1 MGNFFSQNCCS
12 DNSNV
17 VTCENVSSIMNSFVP
32 VESYQLNFSDPE
44 IISDL
49 RPLPKLDLDQAV
61 SRKSSVDL
69 VETPGSGGKTKKTF
83 KRSLSNKSRN
93 SFLKKA
99 KLKLFSP
106 ISSQSKNFD
115 FGLTFSAACSVYER
129 TYNNYISKPSG
140 DLDADLQDL
149 SMIIDVN

>member
-17 VTCENVSSIMNSFVP
+17 VTCENVSSIMNSYVP
-32 VESYQLNFSDPE
+32 VESYKLDFSDPE
-44 IISDL
+44 NISDL
-49 RPLPKLDLDQAV
+49 RPLPKLDLGQAV

-69 VETPGSGGKTKKTF
+69 VETPRSGGNARKSF

-106 ISSQSKNFD
+106 TSSESKNFD
-115 FGLTFSAACSVYER
+115 FRGSFSAACSIYER
-129 TYNNYISKPSG
+129 TCSNYISKPSG
-140 DLDADLQDL
+140 DLDAEFQDI
-149 SMIIDVN
+149 SVIIDVN